1 MRCTVN
7 NSYSLSTLLIWH
19 CVSPTAG
26 FSTLPHDYYMLF
38 SPLFYAIYSV
48 SKIYLQH
55 IHTRVVVM
63 VDMEKLPIEVAHL
76 AFVILKCDQGS
87 LW

>member
-1 MRCTVN
+1 
-7 NSYSLSTLLIWH
+7 
-19 CVSPTAG
+19 
-26 FSTLPHDYYMLF
+26 MLF